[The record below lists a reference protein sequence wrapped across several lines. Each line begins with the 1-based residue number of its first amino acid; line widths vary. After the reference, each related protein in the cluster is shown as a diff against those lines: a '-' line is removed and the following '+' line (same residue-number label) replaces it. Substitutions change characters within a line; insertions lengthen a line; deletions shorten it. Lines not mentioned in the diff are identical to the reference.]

1 MKKIVLLIAFI
12 LTTSFFASNQIE
24 QNKKLYKNGITT
36 LFIPCDIRIKGTYNG
51 KKIDVT
57 VTVEADNCAKA
68 AGALLKEFTKEETKT
83 N

>member
-51 KKIDVT
+51 KK
-57 VTVEADNCAKA
+57 N
-68 AGALLKEFTKEETKT
+68 
-83 N
+83 

>member
-1 MKKIVLLIAFI
+1 MYKNNMMDGEFITYYEDSIVK
-12 LTTSFFASNQIE
+12 S
-24 QNKKLYKNGITT
+24 KKLYKNGITT